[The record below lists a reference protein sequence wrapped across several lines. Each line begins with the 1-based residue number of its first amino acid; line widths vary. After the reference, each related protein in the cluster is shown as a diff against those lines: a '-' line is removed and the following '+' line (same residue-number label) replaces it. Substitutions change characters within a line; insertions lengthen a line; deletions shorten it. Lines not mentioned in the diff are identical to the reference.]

1 MSETFINKKLQQTEL
16 PVNTEPIFLQF
27 RNMTVAEVVDFDK
40 LIVTGTVSPFAR
52 VTSASTSASA
62 SSAITEDPDSIHAAL
77 REKLISQSPL
87 RNEPR
92 TVPFFPDNDKPAI
105 NIPIFPSIREIA
117 DLLELTDDQK
127 CAYYIMGK
135 GYLRSLSSAD
145 VATPNHHSVAEED
158 YDSDHEEKAPFMHD
172 TLEFET
178 LRLGPDQAVLQ
189 LQGKGGSGKSYI
201 VRGLQAL
208 EKGWL
213 REQTIAIVTITGV
226 AAVNVNGI
234 TIESLFYQKNKDYY
248 KKVNHRL
255 ITLYKHNA

>member
-1 MSETFINKKLQQTEL
+1 LSETFINKRLQETEL
-16 PVNTEPIFLQF
+16 PVNIDPVFIAF
-27 RNMTVAEVVDFDK
+27 RNMTVEEVVDFDK

-52 VTSASTSASA
+52 VTSASINAST
-62 SSAITEDPDSIHAAL
+62 SSATTEDPDIIHAAL

-92 TVPFFPDNDKPAI
+92 TVPFFTDNNKPAI
-105 NIPIFPSIREIA
+105 YIPIFPSIREIA
-117 DLLELTDDQK
+117 TLLKLTDDQK
-127 CAYYIMGK
+127 CAYYIMAR

-145 VATPNHHSVAEED
+145 VDNPNHRFVAEGD
-158 YDSDHEEKAPFMHD
+158 YDSDHEEKAGFMHD
-172 TLEFET
+172 TEEFET
-178 LRLGPDQAVLQ
+178 LRLGPNQAVLQ

-234 TIESLFYQKNKDYY
+234 TIESLFYQKKKDYY
-248 KKVNHRL
+248 LKVHHRI
-255 ITLYKHNA
+255 IT